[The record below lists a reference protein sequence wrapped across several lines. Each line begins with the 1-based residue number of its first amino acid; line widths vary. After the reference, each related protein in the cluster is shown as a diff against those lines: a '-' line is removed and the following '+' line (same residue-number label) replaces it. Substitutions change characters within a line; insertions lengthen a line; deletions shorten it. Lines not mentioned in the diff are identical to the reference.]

1 MNILYLTIIS
11 YTVENTWVQLG
22 ATRKYLRNTPLCL
35 CVRQASTENLLS
47 LIMKCQTTHVLLM
60 WNMLC
65 AFPFL
70 AVQTVCIYKLKS
82 S

>member
-1 MNILYLTIIS
+1 MFMNALYLTIIS
-11 YTVENTWVQLG
+11 YTVENTWAQLG

-60 WNMLC
+60 
-65 AFPFL
+65 
-70 AVQTVCIYKLKS
+70 
-82 S
+82 